1 MKNIMNFSPKLIEN
15 TWRNYNL
22 TSEIVIRPLSPDSVK
37 LSTELGET
45 TITAK
50 DEAIMRTLCL
60 YGFIPMWL
68 INSWHAS
75 GSLLQTGTRKI
86 QEWNDIG
93 LVRIESNI
101 CGDMVRPTP
110 QLSRAIGVETKSTI
124 IPYGQ
129 LYHEVSKMHLYFSV
143 LTGTDEW
150 VNSETHKMFKTVPTF
165 RSKFGIST
173 ANLGNE
179 ILDESSFKVNPNAFR
194 NADERWAEIK
204 NTENEIMEGVKNGVI
219 LTPEFSNLQHFNIF
233 FTGEH
238 GEAASHFPDLVM
250 PLPRKLVKLGDK
262 CAAIPSSIAF
272 EVEIS
277 PKSLSRYIS
286 TLKSLYGNASVK
298 YSSIVYRTEE
308 TKVIELLS
316 KADAELCKM
325 TGKKPWSLGPTC
337 RLEIQRL
344 TTPIPTSI

>member
-15 TWRNYNL
+15 TWRNYCP
-22 TSEIVIRPLSPDSVK
+22 SGEIVIRPVSPDAVK

-60 YGFIPMWL
+60 YGFIPLWL

-75 GSLLQTGTRKI
+75 GNLLQTGTRKI

-129 LYHEVSKMHLYFSV
+129 LYHEVSKIHLYFSV

-194 NADERWAEIK
+194 DRDERWREIQ
-204 NTENEIMEGVKNGVI
+204 NTENGIMEDVKNGKV
-219 LTPEFSNLQHFNIF
+219 LTAEFSNFQYFNIF
-233 FTGEH
+233 FKGQNGEP
-238 GEAASHFPDLVM
+238 ASHFPDLAM
-250 PLPRKLVKLGDK
+250 PLPRRVVRAGNYT
-262 CAAIPSSIAF
+262 AAIPSSIAY
-272 EVEIS
+272 EVECS
-277 PKSLSRYIS
+277 PKTVGRYVE
-286 TLKSLYGNASVK
+286 TLRSMYGNLI
-298 YSSIVYRTEE
+298 YSAVIYRTDE
-308 TKVIELLS
+308 TRVVELLT
-316 KADAELCKM
+316 KADKILCDE